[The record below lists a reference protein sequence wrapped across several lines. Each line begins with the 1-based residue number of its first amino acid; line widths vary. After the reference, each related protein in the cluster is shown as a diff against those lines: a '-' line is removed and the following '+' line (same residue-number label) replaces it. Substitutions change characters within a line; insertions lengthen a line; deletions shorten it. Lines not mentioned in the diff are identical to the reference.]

1 MRRLYVLLSKDLE
14 PIYACVQG
22 GHAVAQWMLDNR
34 EAQGWNNE
42 YLVYLYADVEKWS
55 YKLTLMG
62 RRFSSFREPDLD
74 GKLTSIALVDDGRLF
89 RNLKTVKE
97 RVTNR
102 EIAS

>member
-1 MRRLYVLLSKDLE
+1 MRRLYVLLSKDLD

-34 EAQGWNNE
+34 EAQDWHNE

-55 YKLTLMG
+55 YKLTLMN
-62 RRFSSFREPDLD
+62 RRFSKFREPDLD

-89 RNLKTVKE
+89 RNLKTVRE
-97 RVTNR
+97 RVTDR
-102 EIAS
+102 